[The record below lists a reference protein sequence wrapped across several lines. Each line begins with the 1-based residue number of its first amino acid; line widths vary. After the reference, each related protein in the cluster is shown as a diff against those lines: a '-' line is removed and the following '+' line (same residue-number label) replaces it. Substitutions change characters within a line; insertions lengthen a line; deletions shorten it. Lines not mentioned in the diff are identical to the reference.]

1 LLATAIGL
9 VLLISLPSLASQLAA
24 QTLPGAIQPSAE
36 PSIEA
41 KIAELKAAKTKLARE
56 ARQTMG
62 YHESLR
68 QMKIVKIDK
77 MIKRLENGEN
87 IPQSKIDHTLSHM
100 GFPLYN
106 PNG

>member
-1 LLATAIGL
+1 LLWLFVLLA
-9 VLLISLPSLASQLAA
+9 LASRVRA
-24 QTLPGAIQPSAE
+24 QSPTSGESPGE

-41 KIAELKAAKTKLARE
+41 KITELKWAKQRLARE
-56 ARQTMG
+56 ARETMG

-77 MIKRLENGEN
+77 MIKKLENGEN
-87 IPQSKIDHTLSHM
+87 IPQKKIDHTLRHM

-106 PNG
+106 PYG